1 MKVLRLFVV
10 ALVALIAV
18 PVFAQDKP
26 ASNMEIL
33 RQKIKADKKLL
44 VAANMDL
51 TEAEAK
57 GFWPVYDA
65 YQADLQGLN
74 ERIGKL
80 IVRYADSYNA
90 KTLTDDTAKSLLDE
104 ALAIEQAEVNLRQTY
119 VPKLSAA
126 LPATKVARYLQ
137 IENKIRAVIKYELAD
152 GIPLVP

>member
-1 MKVLRLFVV
+1 MKFLRLFAI

-18 PVFAQDKP
+18 PAFAQDKP

-57 GFWPVYDA
+57 GFWPVYDSF
-65 YQADLQGLN
+65 QADLQTLN
-74 ERIGKL
+74 ERLGKL
-80 IVRYADSYNA
+80 IVRYADLYNA
-90 KTLTDDTAKSLLDE
+90 KTLTDDAAKSLLDE
-104 ALAIEQAEVNLRQTY
+104 ALAIDQAEVSMKQTY
-119 VPKLSAA
+119 VPKLAA
-126 LPATKVARYLQ
+126 VLPATKVARYLQ

-152 GIPLVP
+152 GIPLAR